1 MVQFILTEKN
11 SFINKWEMVTFGGF
25 FFLKNIKFD
34 VIGMKDIASR
44 RIVN

>member
-25 FFLKNIKFD
+25 FFWKILNL
-34 VIGMKDIASR
+34 M
-44 RIVN
+44 

>member
-25 FFLKNIKFD
+25 FFGKY
-34 VIGMKDIASR
+34 
-44 RIVN
+44 